1 MANVSS
7 SNGLEKRPKLR
18 FPGFDEP
25 WKAERLSDFADRVT
39 RKNSKN
45 ETDLPLTISSKDGL
59 VDQVSYFNKTVA
71 SKDMS
76 GYYLLKNGEYAYN
89 KSYSVGYDFGSI
101 KRLDRY
107 SMGALSTLYIC
118 FALKRHDS
126 DFIKAY
132 FDSLKWYR
140 EIYMISAEGARN
152 HGLLNV
158 PTEEFFDTKHYL
170 PENTVE
176 QRKIADFLI
185 TLDRRIDAQQSL
197 VDNLKKYKR
206 GLSSSLFDEIAKGEC
221 QTILFAD
228 AFRLLQNNTFSR
240 DDLSFEDGDV
250 RNIHYGDV
258 LIKYG
263 TSVDISS
270 FSIPCIKPD
279 RNIEKFSSSSYLQNG
294 DIVFADTAEDYAVGK
309 ATEIIGVVHH
319 KALSGLH
326 TIPCRPYEKFAPM
339 YLGYYFNS
347 YQFRSQIYRMIQGIK
362 VSSISKSEIVK
373 TTILVPSY
381 GVQEKVALMLSKADH
396 LIEREEKK
404 IEALQ
409 KVRRGL
415 LQQLFI

>member
-76 GYYLLKNGEYAYN
+76 GYYLLKNGEFAYN
-89 KSYSVGYDFGSI
+89 KSYSVGYDFDSI

-107 SMGALSTLYIC
+107 SMGTLSTLYIC

-294 DIVFADTAEDYAVGK
+294 DIVFADTDEDYAVGK